1 MLYSEIGNVDDTSK
15 LGFITLVFGFDS
27 LLQRKDF
34 VQVVMSKR
42 ANWILYDQLLRE
54 RLTTFND
61 DAVLEE
67 FGN

>member
-15 LGFITLVFGFDS
+15 LGFITLAFGFDS
-27 LLQRKDF
+27 LLQCKDF
-34 VQVVMSKR
+34 VKVVMSKR